1 MTDRPV
7 IVDLQS
13 LDRPGSEQ
21 SAGMQRGEAFSHP
34 GLWAGYAVFPPDATT
49 GWHHHGDY
57 ATYAYITDG
66 AVTVE
71 YGPSGTESVEVS
83 AGQFVHIPARF
94 VHRETASADGGAGVV
109 VRVGG
114 EGPTVHNVDDPDAS
128 PHS

>member
-1 MTDRPV
+1 MTDGPKV
-7 IVDLQS
+7 VDLRS
-13 LDRPGSEQ
+13 LDSPATEQ
-21 SAGMQRGEAFSHP
+21 STGMQRGEAFFHP
-34 GLWAGYAVFPPDATT
+34 GVWAGYTVFPPDATT

-66 AVTVE
+66 TVTVD
-71 YGPSGTESVEVS
+71 YGPGGAESVEVR

-94 VHRETASADGGAGVV
+94 VHRETVTSEGGAGVV

-114 EGPTVHNVDDPDAS
+114 EGPTVRNVDSPDAS